1 MFVHSIFLFFI
12 FSSSLFFIVKLSLKS
27 TYVKRY
33 VVVCC
38 MFAFGASSRCLLYD
52 QYPLCRKEI
61 VD

>member
-1 MFVHSIFLFFI
+1 MFVHSIFLFFN
-12 FSSSLFFIVKLSLKS
+12 FSSLFIVKLSLKS
-27 TYVKRY
+27 TYIKRY

-38 MFAFGASSRCLLYD
+38 IFDYGASSRCLLYD